1 MATSM
6 STSTTTTAVD
16 PAVEPYLT
24 YGLTEAKKQYQG
36 GGPKFY
42 PGQGYVGPSTA
53 TQTAL
58 QALQARAMAGNP
70 LLAQAQGNVSGMLA
84 GDYLGGNP
92 FFQGAFQPAAA
103 AAQTAF
109 QKSIGDISSAASK
122 AGRYGSGAMGDL
134 QSQAAGTFAQKLS
147 DTAGKLSYENYAQER
162 QNQMRALGM
171 APGLAEA
178 DYGDINKL
186 LGAGQLG
193 EGYQTAALNAD
204 MARYNFEQNAPQKNL
219 TNYLNMVYGFP
230 AGRTTSTNT
239 PYYTN
244 PTASALGTG
253 LLGLNVFNAANQ
265 AFGGGLSRGI
275 GRGFDYLTSG
285 FGSPN
290 DFSSGMSF
298 SGQVRPDM
306 TDYMGGG
313 FYGYD

>member
-1 MATSM
+1 MPDQT
-6 STSTTTTAVD
+6 TTTTTAID
-16 PAVEPYLT
+16 PAIQPYLT
-24 YGLTEAKKQYQG
+24 YGLTEAKNLYQG

-70 LLAQAQGNVSGMLA
+70 LLSQAQGNVSGMIA

-204 MARYNFEQNAPQKNL
+204 MARYNYEQNAPQKNL

-244 PTASALGTG
+244 PTATALGTG

-265 AFGGGLSRGI
+265 ATGGGISNAV
-275 GRGFDYLTSG
+275 GRGWNWLTSG
-285 FGSPN
+285 FGQQNPYDYGAQN
-290 DFSSGMSF
+290 YQVDENFSF
-298 SGQVRPDM
+298 
-306 TDYMGGG
+306 
-313 FYGYD
+313 

>member
-1 MATSM
+1 MATQM
-6 STSTTTTAVD
+6 QTSTTTTAVD
-16 PAVEPYLT
+16 PTIQPYLT
-24 YGLTEAKKQYQG
+24 YGLSEARKQYEG
-36 GGPKFY
+36 GGPQFY

-70 LLAQAQGNVSGMLA
+70 LLGQAQGNVSGMLA
-84 GDYLGGNP
+84 GDYLGGNR
-92 FFQGAFQPAAA
+92 FFQDAFQPAAS

-134 QSQAAGTFAQKLS
+134 QSQAAGTFAQKLA

-193 EGYQTAALNAD
+193 EGYQTSALQAD

-230 AGRTTSTNT
+230 AGRTSTQTT

-244 PTASALGTG
+244 PTATAFGTG
-253 LLGLNVFNAANQ
+253 LLGLNLYNAANQ
-265 AFGGGLSRGI
+265 ATGGGISRGVRS
-275 GRGFDYLTSG
+275 GWDYLTGAFS
-285 FGSPN
+285 SPN
-290 DFSSGMSF
+290 DFSGGMSY
-298 SGQVRPDM
+298 SGQVMPDT

>member
-1 MATSM
+1 MATQM
-6 STSTTTTAVD
+6 QTSTTTTAVD
-16 PAVEPYLT
+16 PTIQPYLT
-24 YGLTEAKKQYQG
+24 YGLSEARKQYEG
-36 GGPKFY
+36 GGPQFY
-42 PGQGYVGPSTA
+42 TGQGYVGPSTA

-70 LLAQAQGNVSGMLA
+70 LLGQAQGNVSGMLA

-92 FFQGAFQPAAA
+92 FFQGAFQPAAS

-134 QSQAAGTFAQKLS
+134 QSQAAGTFAQKLA

-193 EGYQTAALNAD
+193 EGYQTSALQAD
-204 MARYNFEQNAPQKNL
+204 MARYNFEQNAPQRNL

-230 AGRTTSTNT
+230 AGKTQTQTT

-244 PTASALGTG
+244 PTATALGTG
-253 LLGLNVFNAANQ
+253 LLGLNLYNTANQ
-265 AFGGGLSRGI
+265 ATGGGLSSGLRSGW
-275 GRGFDYLTSG
+275 DYLTGAFG
-285 FGSPN
+285 FPN
-290 DFSSGMSF
+290 SVS
-298 SGQVRPDM
+298 
-306 TDYMGGG
+306 T
-313 FYGYD
+313 GYADAAGLGWEG

>member
-1 MATSM
+1 MATQM
-6 STSTTTTAVD
+6 QTSTTTTAVD
-16 PAVEPYLT
+16 PTIQPYLT
-24 YGLTEAKKQYQG
+24 YGLSEAQKQYQG

-70 LLAQAQGNVSGMLA
+70 LLSQAQGNVSGMLA

-92 FFQGAFQPAAA
+92 FFQGAFQPAAT

-109 QKSIGDISSAASK
+109 NKSIGDISSAASQ
-122 AGRYGSGAMGDL
+122 AGRYGSGAMGTL
-134 QSQAAGTFAQKLS
+134 QNQAAGTFAQKLA

-193 EGYQTAALNAD
+193 EGYQTSALQAD
-204 MARYNFEQNAPQKNL
+204 MARYNFEQNAPQRNL

-230 AGRTTSTNT
+230 AGRTQTQTT

-244 PTASALGTG
+244 PTATALGTG
-253 LLGLNVFNAANQ
+253 LLGLNLYNAGNQ
-265 AFGGGLSRGI
+265 ATGGGLTNFFKSGW
-275 GRGFDYLTSG
+275 DTLTSG
-285 FGSPN
+285 FGSPVNTGLYDDYSRRN
-290 DFSSGMSF
+290 DVDTNF
-298 SGQVRPDM
+298 
-306 TDYMGGG
+306 
-313 FYGYD
+313 

>member
-16 PAVEPYLT
+16 PAIQPYLT
-24 YGLTEAKKQYQG
+24 YGLTEAKNLYQG

-53 TQTAL
+53 TSTAL

-70 LLAQAQGNVSGMLA
+70 LLSQAQGNVSGMIA

-244 PTASALGTG
+244 PTATALGTG

-275 GRGFDYLTSG
+275 GSGWNWLTSG
-285 FGSPN
+285 FGSPSSS
-290 DFSSGMSF
+290 DYGQGYDVSSSG
-298 SGQVRPDM
+298 
-306 TDYMGGG
+306 YGG
-313 FYGYD
+313 YGAY

>member
-1 MATSM
+1 MATSI

-16 PAVEPYLT
+16 PTIQPYLT
-24 YGLTEAKKQYQG
+24 YGLSEARKQYEG

-70 LLAQAQGNVSGMLA
+70 LLSQAQGNVSGMLA

-92 FFQGAFQPAAA
+92 FFQGAFQPAAT

-134 QSQAAGTFAQKLS
+134 QSQAAGTFAQKLA

-193 EGYQTAALNAD
+193 EGYQTSALQAD

-230 AGRTTSTNT
+230 AGRTQTQTT

-244 PTASALGTG
+244 PTATALGTG
-253 LLGLNVFNAANQ
+253 LLGLNLFNAANQ
-265 AFGGGLSRGI
+265 ASGGGLSSGI
-275 GRGFDYLTSG
+275 KSGWNWLTSG
-285 FGSPN
+285 FGQQDPYSYQ
-290 DFSSGMSF
+290 
-298 SGQVRPDM
+298 GQ
-306 TDYMGGG
+306 TWGGTADEPW
-313 FYGYD
+313 YG

>member
-16 PAVEPYLT
+16 PNIQPYLT
-24 YGLTEAKKQYQG
+24 YGLEEAKKQYQT

-70 LLAQAQGNVSGMLA
+70 LLAQAQGNVSGMIA

-92 FFQGAFQPAAA
+92 FFQGAFQPAAT

-134 QSQAAGTFAQKLS
+134 QSQAAGTFAQKLA

-193 EGYQTAALNAD
+193 EGYQTSALQAD
-204 MARYNFEQNAPQKNL
+204 MARYNFEQNAPQRNL

-230 AGRTTSTNT
+230 AGRTSTQTT

-244 PTASALGTG
+244 PTATALGTG
-253 LLGLNVFNAANQ
+253 LLGFNLFNAANQ
-265 AFGGGLSRGI
+265 ATGGGLSSGI
-275 GRGFDYLTSG
+275 KSGWNWLTSG
-285 FGSPN
+285 FGQQDPYSYQ
-290 DFSSGMSF
+290 
-298 SGQVRPDM
+298 GQ
-306 TDYMGGG
+306 TWGGTAEEPW
-313 FYGYD
+313 YG

>member
-1 MATSM
+1 MATQM
-6 STSTTTTAVD
+6 QTSTTTTAVD
-16 PAVEPYLT
+16 PTIQPYLT
-24 YGLTEAKKQYQG
+24 FGLSEARKQYEG
-36 GGPKFY
+36 GGPQFY

-92 FFQGAFQPAAA
+92 FFQGAFQPAAT

-134 QSQAAGTFAQKLS
+134 QSQAAGTFAQKLA
-147 DTAGKLSYENYAQER
+147 DTAGRLSYENYAQER
-162 QNQMRALGM
+162 QNQMRALGL

-193 EGYQTAALNAD
+193 EGYQTSALQAD

-230 AGRTTSTNT
+230 AGRTSTQTT

-244 PTASALGTG
+244 PTATALGTG

-265 AFGGGLSRGI
+265 ASGGGLSRGVRS
-275 GRGFDYLTSG
+275 GWDYLTGG
-285 FGSPN
+285 FNSPN
-290 DFSSGMSF
+290 DFSSGMSYM
-298 SGQVRPDM
+298 GQVRPDM

>member
-1 MATSM
+1 MATQM
-6 STSTTTTAVD
+6 QTSTTTTAVD
-16 PAVEPYLT
+16 PTIQPYLT
-24 YGLTEAKKQYQG
+24 YGLSEARKQYEG
-36 GGPKFY
+36 GGPQFY

-70 LLAQAQGNVSGMLA
+70 LLGQAQGNVSGMLA

-92 FFQGAFQPAAA
+92 FFQGAFQPAAS

-122 AGRYGSGAMGDL
+122 PGRYGSGAMGDL
-134 QSQAAGTFAQKLS
+134 QSQAAGTFAQKLA

-193 EGYQTAALNAD
+193 EGYQNAALQAD

-230 AGRTTSTNT
+230 AGRTSTQTT

-244 PTASALGTG
+244 PTATAFGTG
-253 LLGLNVFNAANQ
+253 LLGLNLYNAANQ
-265 AFGGGLSRGI
+265 ATGGGISRGVRS
-275 GRGFDYLTSG
+275 GWDYLTGAFS
-285 FGSPN
+285 SPN
-290 DFSSGMSF
+290 DFSGGMSY
-298 SGQVRPDM
+298 SGQVMPDT

>member
-1 MATSM
+1 
-6 STSTTTTAVD
+6 
-16 PAVEPYLT
+16 
-24 YGLTEAKKQYQG
+24 
-36 GGPKFY
+36 
-42 PGQGYVGPSTA
+42 
-53 TQTAL
+53 
-58 QALQARAMAGNP
+58 MAGNP
-70 LLAQAQGNVSGMLA
+70 LLSQAQGNVSGMLA

-92 FFQGAFQPAAA
+92 FFQGAFQPAAT

-134 QSQAAGTFAQKLS
+134 QSQAAGTFAQKLA

-193 EGYQTAALNAD
+193 EGYQTSALQAD
-204 MARYNFEQNAPQKNL
+204 MARYNFEQNAPQRNL

-230 AGRTTSTNT
+230 AGRTQTQTT

-244 PTASALGTG
+244 PTATTLGTG
-253 LLGLNVFNAANQ
+253 LLGLNLFNAANQ
-265 AFGGGLSRGI
+265 ASGGGLSSGI
-275 GRGFDYLTSG
+275 KSGWNWLTSG
-285 FGSPN
+285 FGQQDPYSYQ
-290 DFSSGMSF
+290 
-298 SGQVRPDM
+298 GQ
-306 TDYMGGG
+306 TWGGTADEPW
-313 FYGYD
+313 YG

>member
-1 MATSM
+1 MPDQT
-6 STSTTTTAVD
+6 TTTTTAVD
-16 PAVEPYLT
+16 PAIQPYLT
-24 YGLTEAKKQYQG
+24 YGLTEAKNLYQG

-42 PGQGYVGPSTA
+42 PGQGYVGPSTT

-58 QALQARAMAGNP
+58 QALQARAMSGNP
-70 LLAQAQGNVSGMLA
+70 LLSQAQGNVSGMLA

-103 AAQTAF
+103 AAQMAF
-109 QKSIGDISSAASK
+109 NKSIGDISSAASQ
-122 AGRYGSGAMGDL
+122 AGRYGSGAMGTL
-134 QSQAAGTFAQKLS
+134 QNQAAGTFAQKLS

-230 AGRTTSTNT
+230 AGRTMTQTT

-244 PTASALGTG
+244 PTATALGTG
-253 LLGLNVFNAANQ
+253 LLGLNLFNAGNQ
-265 AFGGGLSRGI
+265 ATGGGLSSGLRSGW
-275 GRGFDYLTSG
+275 DYLTGQFG
-285 FGSPN
+285 FPN
-290 DFSSGMSF
+290 SVS
-298 SGQVRPDM
+298 
-306 TDYMGGG
+306 T
-313 FYGYD
+313 GYADAAGLGWEG

>member
-1 MATSM
+1 MATQM
-6 STSTTTTAVD
+6 QTSTTTTAVD
-16 PAVEPYLT
+16 PTIQPYLT
-24 YGLTEAKKQYQG
+24 YGLSEARKQYEG
-36 GGPKFY
+36 GGPQFY
-42 PGQGYVGPSTA
+42 TGQGYVGPSTA

-70 LLAQAQGNVSGMLA
+70 LLGQAQGNVSGMLA

-92 FFQGAFQPAAA
+92 FFQGAFQPAAS

-122 AGRYGSGAMGDL
+122 AGRYGSGAMGNL
-134 QSQAAGTFAQKLS
+134 ESQAAGTFAQKLA

-193 EGYQTAALNAD
+193 EGYQTSALNAD
-204 MARYNFEQNAPQKNL
+204 MARYNFEQNAPQRNL

-230 AGRTTSTNT
+230 AGRTSTQTT

-244 PTASALGTG
+244 PTATALGTG
-253 LLGLNVFNAANQ
+253 LLGFNLFNAANQ
-265 AFGGGLSRGI
+265 ATGGGLSSGLRSGW
-275 GRGFDYLTSG
+275 DYLTGAFG
-285 FGSPN
+285 FPN
-290 DFSSGMSF
+290 SVS
-298 SGQVRPDM
+298 
-306 TDYMGGG
+306 T
-313 FYGYD
+313 GYADAAGLGWEG

>member
-1 MATSM
+1 MTTGTQ
-6 STSTTTTAVD
+6 TSTTTTAID
-16 PAVEPYLT
+16 PNIQPYLT
-24 YGLTEAKKQYQG
+24 YGLAEAQKQYQT

-92 FFQGAFQPAAA
+92 FFQGAFQPAAT

-109 QKSIGDISSAASK
+109 NKSIGDISSAASQ
-122 AGRYGSGAMGDL
+122 AGRYGSGAMGTL
-134 QSQAAGTFAQKLS
+134 QNQAAGTFAQKLA

-193 EGYQTAALNAD
+193 EGYQNAALQAD

-230 AGRTTSTNT
+230 AGRTMTQTT

-244 PTASALGTG
+244 PTATALGTG
-253 LLGLNVFNAANQ
+253 LLGFNLFNAANQ
-265 AFGGGLSRGI
+265 ATGGGLSSGI
-275 GRGFDYLTSG
+275 KSGWNWLTSG
-285 FGSPN
+285 FGQQDPYSYQ
-290 DFSSGMSF
+290 GK
-298 SGQVRPDM
+298 
-306 TDYMGGG
+306 TWGGTTEEPW
-313 FYGYD
+313 YG

>member
-1 MATSM
+1 MATQM
-6 STSTTTTAVD
+6 QTSTTTTAVD
-16 PAVEPYLT
+16 PAIQPYLT
-24 YGLTEAKKQYQG
+24 YGLTEAKNLYQG

-53 TQTAL
+53 TSTAL

-70 LLAQAQGNVSGMLA
+70 LLSQAQGNVSGMIA

-171 APGLAEA
+171 APALAEA

-244 PTASALGTG
+244 PTATALGTG
-253 LLGLNVFNAANQ
+253 LLGLNVFNSANQ

-275 GRGFDYLTSG
+275 GSGWNWLTSG
-285 FGSPN
+285 FGSPSSN
-290 DFSSGMSF
+290 DY
-298 SGQVRPDM
+298 GQ
-306 TDYMGGG
+306 
-313 FYGYD
+313 GYDISSDGYGNYGAY

>member
-1 MATSM
+1 MATEM
-6 STSTTTTAVD
+6 QTSTTTTAID
-16 PAVEPYLT
+16 PAIQPYLT
-24 YGLTEAKKQYQG
+24 YGLSEAKNLYQT
-36 GGPKFY
+36 GGPQFY

-70 LLAQAQGNVSGMLA
+70 LLGQAQGNVSGMLA

-92 FFQGAFQPAAA
+92 FFQGAFQPAAT

-122 AGRYGSGAMGDL
+122 AGRYGSGAMGTL
-134 QSQAAGTFAQKLS
+134 ENQAAGTFAQKLA
-147 DTAGKLSYENYAQER
+147 DTAGKLAYENYAQER

-171 APGLAEA
+171 APALAEA

-193 EGYQTAALNAD
+193 EGYQTSALQAD
-204 MARYNFEQNAPQKNL
+204 MARYNFEQNAPQRNL

-230 AGRTTSTNT
+230 AGKTMTQTT

-244 PTASALGTG
+244 PTATALGTG
-253 LLGLNVFNAANQ
+253 LLGLNLYNAGNQ
-265 AFGGGLSRGI
+265 ATGGGLTNFFKSGWNT
-275 GRGFDYLTSG
+275 LTGSWG
-285 FGSPN
+285 NQLGSPY
-290 DFSSGMSF
+290 DYGAEKY
-298 SGQVRPDM
+298 QVDEN
-306 TDYMGGG
+306 YS
-313 FYGYD
+313 Y

>member
-16 PAVEPYLT
+16 PAIQPYLT
-24 YGLTEAKKQYQG
+24 FGLSEARKQYEG

-92 FFQGAFQPAAA
+92 FFQGAFQPAAT

-122 AGRYGSGAMGDL
+122 AGRYGSGAMGTL
-134 QSQAAGTFAQKLS
+134 ENQAAGTFAQKLA

-193 EGYQTAALNAD
+193 EGYQTSALQAD
-204 MARYNFEQNAPQKNL
+204 MARYNFEQNAPQRNL

-230 AGRTTSTNT
+230 AGRTQTQTT
-239 PYYTN
+239 PMYTN
-244 PTASALGTG
+244 PTSTALGTG
-253 LLGLNVFNAANQ
+253 LLGFNLYNTANQ
-265 AFGGGLSRGI
+265 ATGGGLSRGLRS
-275 GRGFDYLTSG
+275 GWDYLTGSFG
-285 FGSPN
+285 FPN
-290 DFSSGMSF
+290 AVS
-298 SGQVRPDM
+298 
-306 TDYMGGG
+306 T
-313 FYGYD
+313 GYSDAAALGWEG

>member
-1 MATSM
+1 MATEM
-6 STSTTTTAVD
+6 QTSTTTTAID
-16 PAVEPYLT
+16 PAIQPYLT
-24 YGLTEAKKQYQG
+24 YGLSEAKNLYQT
-36 GGPKFY
+36 GGPQFY

-70 LLAQAQGNVSGMLA
+70 LLGQAQGNVSGMLA

-92 FFQGAFQPAAA
+92 FFQGAFQPAAT

-122 AGRYGSGAMGDL
+122 AGRYGSGAMGTL
-134 QSQAAGTFAQKLS
+134 ENQAAGTFAQKLA
-147 DTAGKLSYENYAQER
+147 DTAGRLAYENYAQER

-193 EGYQTAALNAD
+193 EGYQTSALQAD
-204 MARYNFEQNAPQKNL
+204 MARYNFEQNAPQRNL

-230 AGRTTSTNT
+230 AGKTMTQTT

-244 PTASALGTG
+244 PTATALGTG
-253 LLGLNVFNAANQ
+253 LLGLNLYNAGNQ
-265 AFGGGLSRGI
+265 ATGGGLTNFFKSGWNT
-275 GRGFDYLTSG
+275 LTGSWG
-285 FGSPN
+285 NQLGSPY
-290 DFSSGMSF
+290 DYGAEKY
-298 SGQVRPDM
+298 QVDEN
-306 TDYMGGG
+306 YS
-313 FYGYD
+313 Y

>member
-1 MATSM
+1 MATEM
-6 STSTTTTAVD
+6 QTSTTTTAID
-16 PAVEPYLT
+16 PAIQPYLT
-24 YGLTEAKKQYQG
+24 YGLSEAKNLYQG

-70 LLAQAQGNVSGMLA
+70 LLGQAQGNVSGMLA

-92 FFQGAFQPAAA
+92 FFQGAFQPAAT

-122 AGRYGSGAMGDL
+122 AGRYGSGAMGTL
-134 QSQAAGTFAQKLS
+134 ENQAAGTFAQKLA
-147 DTAGKLSYENYAQER
+147 DTAGKLAYENYAQER

-171 APGLAEA
+171 APALAEA

-193 EGYQTAALNAD
+193 EGYQTSALQAD
-204 MARYNFEQNAPQKNL
+204 MARYNFEQNAPQRNL

-230 AGRTTSTNT
+230 AGKTMTQTT

-244 PTASALGTG
+244 PTATALGTG
-253 LLGLNVFNAANQ
+253 LLGFNLFNAANQ
-265 AFGGGLSRGI
+265 ATGGGLSSGVRSGWNW
-275 GRGFDYLTSG
+275 LTSG
-285 FGSPN
+285 FNQQTPYSYQ
-290 DFSSGMSF
+290 
-298 SGQVRPDM
+298 GQ
-306 TDYMGGG
+306 TWGGTTEEPW
-313 FYGYD
+313 YG

>member
-1 MATSM
+1 MTTETQ
-6 STSTTTTAVD
+6 TSTTTTAVD
-16 PAVEPYLT
+16 PAIQPYLT
-24 YGLTEAKKQYQG
+24 YGLTEAKNLYQT

-92 FFQGAFQPAAA
+92 FFQGAFQPAAT
-103 AAQTAF
+103 AAQMAF
-109 QKSIGDISSAASK
+109 NKSIGDISSAASK
-122 AGRYGSGAMGDL
+122 AGRYGSGAMGTL
-134 QSQAAGTFAQKLS
+134 ENQAAGTFAQKLA

-193 EGYQTAALNAD
+193 EGYQNAALQAD

-230 AGRTTSTNT
+230 AGKTMTQTT

-244 PTASALGTG
+244 PTATALGTG
-253 LLGLNVFNAANQ
+253 LLGFNLFNAANQ
-265 AFGGGLSRGI
+265 ATGGGLSSGI
-275 GRGFDYLTSG
+275 RSGWNWLTSG
-285 FGSPN
+285 FGQQNPYDYGAQN
-290 DFSSGMSF
+290 YQVDENFSF
-298 SGQVRPDM
+298 
-306 TDYMGGG
+306 
-313 FYGYD
+313 

>member
-1 MATSM
+1 
-6 STSTTTTAVD
+6 
-16 PAVEPYLT
+16 
-24 YGLTEAKKQYQG
+24 
-36 GGPKFY
+36 
-42 PGQGYVGPSTA
+42 
-53 TQTAL
+53 
-58 QALQARAMAGNP
+58 MAGNP
-70 LLAQAQGNVSGMLA
+70 LLSQAQGNVSGMLA

-92 FFQGAFQPAAA
+92 FFQGAFQPAAT

-134 QSQAAGTFAQKLS
+134 QSQAAGTFAQKLA

-193 EGYQTAALNAD
+193 EGYQTSALQAD
-204 MARYNFEQNAPQKNL
+204 MARYNFEQNAPQRNL

-230 AGRTTSTNT
+230 AGKTQTQTT

-244 PTASALGTG
+244 PTATALGTG
-253 LLGLNVFNAANQ
+253 LLGLNLYNSANQ

-275 GRGFDYLTSG
+275 KSGWDYLT
-285 FGSPN
+285 
-290 DFSSGMSF
+290 
-298 SGQVRPDM
+298 
-306 TDYMGGG
+306 GG
-313 FYGYD
+313 FSMPSASDVQNAYGNLYQSGYSADDLYGIV

>member
-1 MATSM
+1 
-6 STSTTTTAVD
+6 
-16 PAVEPYLT
+16 
-24 YGLTEAKKQYQG
+24 
-36 GGPKFY
+36 
-42 PGQGYVGPSTA
+42 
-53 TQTAL
+53 
-58 QALQARAMAGNP
+58 MAGNP
-70 LLAQAQGNVSGMLA
+70 LLGQAQGNVSGMLA

-92 FFQGAFQPAAA
+92 FFQGAFQPAAT

-134 QSQAAGTFAQKLS
+134 QSQAAGTFAQKLA

-193 EGYQTAALNAD
+193 EGYQTSALQAD
-204 MARYNFEQNAPQKNL
+204 MARYNFEQNAPQRNL

-230 AGRTTSTNT
+230 AGRTQTQTT

-244 PTASALGTG
+244 PTATALGTG

-265 AFGGGLSRGI
+265 ASGGGLSNAFKG
-275 GRGFDYLTSG
+275 GWNYLTSG

-290 DFSSGMSF
+290 DLSVGMSYM
-298 SGQVRPDM
+298 GQVQPDT

>member
-1 MATSM
+1 MTTETQ
-6 STSTTTTAVD
+6 TSTTTTAID
-16 PAVEPYLT
+16 PAIQPYLT
-24 YGLTEAKKQYQG
+24 YGLTEAKNLYQT

-70 LLAQAQGNVSGMLA
+70 LLTQAQGNVSGMLA

-92 FFQGAFQPAAA
+92 FFQGAFQPAAT

-109 QKSIGDISSAASK
+109 NKSIGDISSAASK
-122 AGRYGSGAMGDL
+122 AGRYGSGAMGTL
-134 QSQAAGTFAQKLS
+134 QNQAAGTFAQKLA

-193 EGYQTAALNAD
+193 EGYQNAALQAD
-204 MARYNFEQNAPQKNL
+204 MARYNFERNAPQKNL

-230 AGRTTSTNT
+230 AGKTMTQTT

-244 PTASALGTG
+244 PTATALGTG
-253 LLGLNVFNAANQ
+253 LLGLNLFNAGNQ
-265 AFGGGLSRGI
+265 ATGGGLTNFFKSGWNTLT
-275 GRGFDYLTSG
+275 GSYGNQLFSPYDYG
-285 FGSPN
+285 AQN
-290 DFSSGMSF
+290 YQVDENFSF
-298 SGQVRPDM
+298 
-306 TDYMGGG
+306 
-313 FYGYD
+313 

>member
-16 PAVEPYLT
+16 PNIQPYLT
-24 YGLTEAKKQYQG
+24 YGLEEAKKQYQG

-70 LLAQAQGNVSGMLA
+70 LLAQAQGNVSGMIA

-92 FFQGAFQPAAA
+92 FFQGAFQPAAT

-134 QSQAAGTFAQKLS
+134 QSQAAGTFAQKLA

-193 EGYQTAALNAD
+193 EGYQTSALQAD
-204 MARYNFEQNAPQKNL
+204 MARYNFEQNAPQRNL

-230 AGRTTSTNT
+230 AGRTQTQTT

-244 PTASALGTG
+244 PTATALGTG
-253 LLGLNVFNAANQ
+253 LLGFNLFNAANQ
-265 AFGGGLSRGI
+265 ATGGGLSSGI
-275 GRGFDYLTSG
+275 KSGWNWLTSG
-285 FGSPN
+285 FGQQDPYSYQ
-290 DFSSGMSF
+290 
-298 SGQVRPDM
+298 GQ
-306 TDYMGGG
+306 TWGGTAEEPW
-313 FYGYD
+313 YG

>member
-16 PAVEPYLT
+16 PAIQPYLT
-24 YGLTEAKKQYQG
+24 YGLSEARKQYEG
-36 GGPKFY
+36 GGPQFY
-42 PGQGYVGPSTA
+42 PGQGYVGPSTT

-92 FFQGAFQPAAA
+92 FFQGAFQPAAT

-122 AGRYGSGAMGDL
+122 AGRYGSGAMGTL
-134 QSQAAGTFAQKLS
+134 ENQAAGTFAQKLA

-178 DYGDINKL
+178 DYQDINKL

-193 EGYQTAALNAD
+193 EGYQTSALQAD
-204 MARYNFEQNAPQKNL
+204 MARYNFEQNAPQRNL

-230 AGRTTSTNT
+230 AGRTQTQTT

-244 PTASALGTG
+244 PTATALGTG
-253 LLGLNVFNAANQ
+253 LLGFNLYNTANQ
-265 AFGGGLSRGI
+265 ATGGGLSRGLRS
-275 GRGFDYLTSG
+275 GWDYLTG
-285 FGSPN
+285 AFGGGSPVNTGLYDDYSRRN
-290 DFSSGMSF
+290 DVDTNF
-298 SGQVRPDM
+298 
-306 TDYMGGG
+306 
-313 FYGYD
+313 

>member
-16 PAVEPYLT
+16 PAIEPYLT

-53 TQTAL
+53 TSTAL

-92 FFQGAFQPAAA
+92 FFQGAFQPAAT

-122 AGRYGSGAMGDL
+122 AGRYGSGAMGDH

-147 DTAGKLSYENYAQER
+147 DTAGRLSYENYAQER

-244 PTASALGTG
+244 PTATALGTG

-285 FGSPN
+285 FGSPYDYGAEN
-290 DFSSGMSF
+290 YQVDENFSFG
-298 SGQVRPDM
+298 
-306 TDYMGGG
+306 
-313 FYGYD
+313 

>member
-1 MATSM
+1 MATEM

-16 PAVEPYLT
+16 PAIQPYLT
-24 YGLTEAKKQYQG
+24 YGLTEAKNLYQG

-42 PGQGYVGPSTA
+42 PGQGYVGPSTT

-58 QALQARAMAGNP
+58 QALQARAMSGNP
-70 LLAQAQGNVSGMLA
+70 LLSQAQGNVSGMLA

-103 AAQTAF
+103 AAQMAF
-109 QKSIGDISSAASK
+109 NKSIGDISSAASQ
-122 AGRYGSGAMGDL
+122 AGRYGSGAMGTL
-134 QSQAAGTFAQKLS
+134 QNQAAGTFAQKLS

-230 AGRTTSTNT
+230 AGRTMTQTT

-244 PTASALGTG
+244 PTATALGTG
-253 LLGLNVFNAANQ
+253 LLGLNLFNAGNQ
-265 AFGGGLSRGI
+265 ATGGGLSSGLRSGW
-275 GRGFDYLTSG
+275 DYLTGQFG
-285 FGSPN
+285 FPN
-290 DFSSGMSF
+290 SVS
-298 SGQVRPDM
+298 
-306 TDYMGGG
+306 T
-313 FYGYD
+313 GYADAAGLGWEG

>member
-1 MATSM
+1 MATQKQ
-6 STSTTTTAVD
+6 TSTTTTAVD
-16 PAVEPYLT
+16 PTIQPYLT
-24 YGLTEAKKQYQG
+24 YGLSEARKQYEG
-36 GGPKFY
+36 GGPQFY
-42 PGQGYVGPSTA
+42 TGQGYVGPSTA

-70 LLAQAQGNVSGMLA
+70 LLGQAQGNVSGMLA

-92 FFQGAFQPAAA
+92 FFQGAFQPAAS

-134 QSQAAGTFAQKLS
+134 QSQAAGTFAQKLA

-244 PTASALGTG
+244 PTATALGTG

-275 GRGFDYLTSG
+275 GSGWNWLTSG
-285 FGSPN
+285 FGSPSSS
-290 DFSSGMSF
+290 DYGQGYDVSSSG
-298 SGQVRPDM
+298 
-306 TDYMGGG
+306 YGG
-313 FYGYD
+313 YGAY

>member
-1 MATSM
+1 MATEM
-6 STSTTTTAVD
+6 QTSTTTTAID
-16 PAVEPYLT
+16 PAIQPYLT
-24 YGLTEAKKQYQG
+24 YGLSEAKNLYQG

-70 LLAQAQGNVSGMLA
+70 LLGQAQGNVSGMLA

-92 FFQGAFQPAAA
+92 FFQGAFQPAAT

-122 AGRYGSGAMGDL
+122 AGRYGSGAMGTL
-134 QSQAAGTFAQKLS
+134 ENQAAGTFAQKLA
-147 DTAGKLSYENYAQER
+147 DTAGRLAYENYAQER

-171 APGLAEA
+171 APALAEA

-193 EGYQTAALNAD
+193 EGYQTSALQAD
-204 MARYNFEQNAPQKNL
+204 MARYNFEQNAPQRNL

-230 AGRTTSTNT
+230 AGKTMTQTT

-244 PTASALGTG
+244 PTATALGTG
-253 LLGLNVFNAANQ
+253 LLGFNLFNAANQ
-265 AFGGGLSRGI
+265 ATGGGLSSGI
-275 GRGFDYLTSG
+275 RSGWNWLTSG
-285 FGSPN
+285 FNQQTPYSYQ
-290 DFSSGMSF
+290 
-298 SGQVRPDM
+298 GQ
-306 TDYMGGG
+306 TWGGTTEEPW
-313 FYGYD
+313 YG

>member
-1 MATSM
+1 MATEM
-6 STSTTTTAVD
+6 QTSTTTTAVD
-16 PAVEPYLT
+16 PAIQPYLT
-24 YGLTEAKKQYQG
+24 YGLTEAKNLYQG

-42 PGQGYVGPSTA
+42 PGQGYVGPSTT

-58 QALQARAMAGNP
+58 QALQARAMSGNP
-70 LLAQAQGNVSGMLA
+70 LLSQAQGNVSNMLA

-92 FFQGAFQPAAA
+92 FFQGAFQPAAT

-109 QKSIGDISSAASK
+109 NKSIGDISSAASQ
-122 AGRYGSGAMGDL
+122 AGRYGSGAMGTL
-134 QSQAAGTFAQKLS
+134 QNQAAGTFAQKLA

-230 AGRTTSTNT
+230 AGRTSTQTT

-244 PTASALGTG
+244 PLATTLGTG
-253 LLGLNVFNAANQ
+253 LLGLNLFNAGNQ
-265 AFGGGLSRGI
+265 ATGGGLSRGI
-275 GRGFDYLTSG
+275 SSGWDYLTGQFG
-285 FGSPN
+285 FPN
-290 DFSSGMSF
+290 SVSSGYADAAAL
-298 SGQVRPDM
+298 GWE
-306 TDYMGGG
+306 G
-313 FYGYD
+313 

>member
-16 PAVEPYLT
+16 PTIQPYLT
-24 YGLTEAKKQYQG
+24 YGLEEAKKQYQT

-70 LLAQAQGNVSGMLA
+70 LLAQAQGNVSGMIA

-92 FFQGAFQPAAA
+92 FFQGAFQPAAT

-134 QSQAAGTFAQKLS
+134 QSQAAGTFAQKLA

-193 EGYQTAALNAD
+193 EGYQTSALQAD
-204 MARYNFEQNAPQKNL
+204 MARYNFEQNAPQRNL

-230 AGRTTSTNT
+230 AGRTSTQTT

-244 PTASALGTG
+244 PTATALGTG
-253 LLGLNVFNAANQ
+253 LLGFNLFNAANQ
-265 AFGGGLSRGI
+265 ATGGGLSSGI
-275 GRGFDYLTSG
+275 KSGWNWLTSG
-285 FGSPN
+285 FGQQDPYSYQ
-290 DFSSGMSF
+290 
-298 SGQVRPDM
+298 GQ
-306 TDYMGGG
+306 TWGGTAEEPW
-313 FYGYD
+313 YG

>member
-1 MATSM
+1 MATQM
-6 STSTTTTAVD
+6 QTSTTTTAVD
-16 PAVEPYLT
+16 PTIQPYLT
-24 YGLTEAKKQYQG
+24 YGLSEARKQYEG
-36 GGPKFY
+36 GGPQFY

-70 LLAQAQGNVSGMLA
+70 LLAQAQGNVSGMIA

-92 FFQGAFQPAAA
+92 FFQGAFQPAAS

-134 QSQAAGTFAQKLS
+134 QSQAAGTFAQKLA

-193 EGYQTAALNAD
+193 EGYQTSALQAD

-230 AGRTTSTNT
+230 AGRTSTQTT

-244 PTASALGTG
+244 PTATAFGTG
-253 LLGLNVFNAANQ
+253 LLGLNLYNAANQ
-265 AFGGGLSRGI
+265 ATGGGISRGVRS
-275 GRGFDYLTSG
+275 GWDYLTGAFS
-285 FGSPN
+285 SPN
-290 DFSSGMSF
+290 DFSGGMSY
-298 SGQVRPDM
+298 SGQVMPDT

>member
-1 MATSM
+1 MATQM
-6 STSTTTTAVD
+6 QTSTTTTAVD
-16 PAVEPYLT
+16 PTIQPYLT
-24 YGLTEAKKQYQG
+24 FGLSEARKQYEG
-36 GGPKFY
+36 GGPQFY
-42 PGQGYVGPSTA
+42 PGQGFVGPSTA

-92 FFQGAFQPAAA
+92 FFQGAFQPAAT

-134 QSQAAGTFAQKLS
+134 QSQAAGTFAQKLA
-147 DTAGKLSYENYAQER
+147 DTAGRLSYENYAQER

-193 EGYQTAALNAD
+193 EGYQTSALQAD

-230 AGRTTSTNT
+230 AGRTQTQTT

-244 PTASALGTG
+244 PTATALGTG
-253 LLGLNVFNAANQ
+253 LLGLNLFNAGNQ
-265 AFGGGLSRGI
+265 ATGGGLSRGLRS
-275 GRGFDYLTSG
+275 GWDYLTGSFG
-285 FGSPN
+285 FPN
-290 DFSSGMSF
+290 AVS
-298 SGQVRPDM
+298 
-306 TDYMGGG
+306 T
-313 FYGYD
+313 GYSDAAALGWEG

>member
-16 PAVEPYLT
+16 PAIEPYLT

-70 LLAQAQGNVSGMLA
+70 LLAQAQGNVSGMIA

-92 FFQGAFQPAAA
+92 FFQGAFQPAAT

-134 QSQAAGTFAQKLS
+134 QSQAAGTFAQKLA

-193 EGYQTAALNAD
+193 EGYQTSALQAD
-204 MARYNFEQNAPQKNL
+204 MARYNFEQNAPQRNL

-230 AGRTTSTNT
+230 AGRTQTQTT

-244 PTASALGTG
+244 PTATALGTG
-253 LLGLNVFNAANQ
+253 LLGFNLFNAANQ
-265 AFGGGLSRGI
+265 ATGGGLSSGI
-275 GRGFDYLTSG
+275 KSGWNWLTSG
-285 FGSPN
+285 FGQQDPYSYQ
-290 DFSSGMSF
+290 
-298 SGQVRPDM
+298 GQ
-306 TDYMGGG
+306 TWGGTAEEPW
-313 FYGYD
+313 YG

>member
-16 PAVEPYLT
+16 PAIEPYLT

-42 PGQGYVGPSTA
+42 PGQGFVGPSTA
-53 TQTAL
+53 TSTAL

-70 LLAQAQGNVSGMLA
+70 LLAQAQGNVSGMLS

-109 QKSIGDISSAASK
+109 NKSIGDISSAASK

-147 DTAGKLSYENYAQER
+147 DTAGRLSYENYAQER

-275 GRGFDYLTSG
+275 KSGWDYLT
-285 FGSPN
+285 
-290 DFSSGMSF
+290 
-298 SGQVRPDM
+298 
-306 TDYMGGG
+306 GG
-313 FYGYD
+313 FSMPSSSDVQNAYGNLYQSGYSADDLYGIV